1 MWPSAGILH
10 DRKLQ
15 LQRYW
20 AHQVT
25 KLMTYPIL
33 HNGVQPSDMYII
45 YNLRS
50 YNTPFMLGVVFDE
63 DENFNE
69 NWTKDTKNRGFRL
82 FYQQNL
88 CESDIEE
95 DLEGSQR
102 CKEPDKMSLQ
112 SPSPPTHSNTATTP
126 THLTTTS
133 QMLRTDINGTLL
145 TSPHCS
151 IDIIPINDN
160 ICQV

>member
-1 MWPSAGILH
+1 MQEILGPSGDLIDDLPYSACWCTAL
-10 DRKLQ
+10 
-15 LQRYW
+15 
-20 AHQVT
+20 
-25 KLMTYPIL
+25 PF
-33 HNGVQPSDMYII
+33 NMYII

-63 DENFNE
+63 DENFYE

-112 SPSPPTHSNTATTP
+112 SPSPPSHSSTATTP
-126 THLTTTS
+126 TQLNTTS
-133 QMLRTDINGTLL
+133 QMFITDINGTLL

>member
-1 MWPSAGILH
+1 
-10 DRKLQ
+10 
-15 LQRYW
+15 
-20 AHQVT
+20 
-25 KLMTYPIL
+25 
-33 HNGVQPSDMYII
+33 
-45 YNLRS
+45 
-50 YNTPFMLGVVFDE
+50 MLGVVFDE

-102 CKEPDKMSLQ
+102 CKEPEKMSLQ
-112 SPSPPTHSNTATTP
+112 SPSPPSHSSTATTP

-133 QMLRTDINGTLL
+133 QMFRTDINGTLL